1 MHKISVIMGVY
12 NCKNVDQLKK
22 SVLSIINQTYQ
33 DWELLICND
42 GSSDTTLDTLRKIA
56 KLDKRIRILSYDQNA
71 GLANALNVCLKNAKG
86 SFIARQDDDDESDP
100 LRFEKQLDFLLN
112 HKEYSFVGCSAK
124 IFDRN
129 GIWGDYETEEK
140 PKKESFFWNNPFIH
154 PTDYDLFMRLY
165 ACGAVG
171 YNIQEKLYV
180 YRIERDL
187 KKKYRPMKYRVDEA
201 QIRYYGFKALGMLPK
216 GILYIIKP
224 IIIGLIPQFIF
235 NKIRKSQY

>member
-154 PTDYDLFMRLY
+154 PTVMFRK
-165 ACGAVG
+165 AA
-171 YNIQEKLYV
+171 
-180 YRIERDL
+180 RI
-187 KKKYRPMKYRVDEA
+187 M
-201 QIRYYGFKALGMLPK
+201 IC
-216 GILYIIKP
+216 
-224 IIIGLIPQFIF
+224 
-235 NKIRKSQY
+235 S